1 MTFSINFTG
10 EDEQIFHVKHI
21 NALVLKNSKLRL
33 WLLIKLYLKILMM
46 FRVVF
51 CFLKCMK
58 KKCSSI
64 KFHHVWTCVCDWWDE
79 LCWTNVCA
87 CNLLFIS
94 KSVKYQGFPTPEP
107 QLIFDILMIVFALL
121 YFWHQDRVEYLFS
134 INLHI
139 PHPYLSHSFARHFW
153 LAFHFNRESINKL
166 KTCDNLKNVTS
177 ATSKCAL
184 QTNLMF
190 NE

>member
-1 MTFSINFTG
+1 MY
-10 EDEQIFHVKHI
+10 E
-21 NALVLKNSKLRL
+21 
-33 WLLIKLYLKILMM
+33 
-46 FRVVF
+46 
-51 CFLKCMK
+51 

-64 KFHHVWTCVCDWWDE
+64 KFYHVWTCVCDWWDE

-107 QLIFDILMIVFALL
+107 QLIFDILMIVFALI

-184 QTNLMF
+184 QTNLMLF
-190 NE
+190 QKWNKVKYIPYRFIVSLIVDRVNCILSKPNKK